1 MAYGDIYAPGGGIYD
16 PSGAQETD
24 EDFQRRREA
33 GLDPITGQPTSQA
46 PTGAVAGNPAYD
58 ANPRDFMI
66 QRDREQWRNR
76 LRGVAQGLN
85 FGDWEKAAEE
95 ELQGVE
101 RAVSYAQNAGQDPDV
116 YLKEAEARLR
126 RRGAPTPGGA
136 TNVPGGGTPPPSAGP
151 SQPPPQQWVYT
162 GSTSPAIS
170 GEGALGDLY
179 RYLRDRDATA
189 AQERASMR
197 EILMSQLGEATRPVD
212 VNDPT
217 LQRILGPQRVQL
229 QRAAERQRSQAMA
242 RLASENLADSGTAD
256 TMLNAIEQQRG
267 EAAAALTGRVLS
279 QELSARRDQVAR
291 LLQLAMQTGDA
302 EAARTLS
309 GQLNLINQQLGQEQS
324 LNQLG
329 YNYAALQ
336 AQLVRDMLPYQ
347 YATKNALL
355 GLV

>member
-1 MAYGDIYAPGGGIYD
+1 MAYGDIYSPGGGIYD

-24 EDFQRRREA
+24 EERQRRREA
-33 GLDPITGQPTSQA
+33 GLDPMTGQPTGQA
-46 PTGAVAGNPAYD
+46 GTPAYD

-126 RRGAPTPGGA
+126 RRGAPSPGGA

-151 SQPPPQQWVYT
+151 SQPSQPSPQQSVYT

-179 RYLRDRDATA
+179 RYLRERDQAA

-197 EILMSQLGEATRPVD
+197 EILLSQLGEATRPVD
-212 VNDPT
+212 VTDPT

-229 QRAAERQRSQAMA
+229 QRSAERQRSQAMA
-242 RLASENLADSGTAD
+242 RLAAENLADSGTAD

-291 LLQLAMQTGDA
+291 LLQLAVQTGDA

-309 GQLNLINQQLGQEQS
+309 GQLNLINQQLGQEQAG
-324 LNQLG
+324 NELG
-329 YNYAALQ
+329 YRYSALQ
-336 AQLVRDMLPYQ
+336 AQLAQAMLPYQ
-347 YATKNALL
+347 YATQNALL
-355 GLV
+355 GLI